1 MYAEAIIFD
10 NLLINA
16 SPKSQHA
23 LIVLFHDE
31 GIVKGDICM
40 KTELVKVIIFNLLY
54 KLAAMNSWIDDFTT
68 CFPRNVNQIM
78 HISFHCPLHQQSQ
91 SQKTLQLHPAFYQPL

>member
-1 MYAEAIIFD
+1 
-10 NLLINA
+10 
-16 SPKSQHA
+16 
-23 LIVLFHDE
+23 
-31 GIVKGDICM
+31 M

-68 CFPRNVNQIM
+68 CFPQNVNQIM

-91 SQKTLQLHPAFYQPL
+91 SQKILQLHPVSINHFELCELSVSFP